1 MANKK
6 ETKTTKGKST
16 RRLDKERIALRKGEQ
31 QRADG
36 VYEYRWTTP
45 DGKRHSVYAGTLEA
59 LREKEDQVAADI
71 RDGIK
76 TETKLVT
83 VNEAFDMWCDLKR
96 GIKDNTFQNYK
107 YMYNQFIRAQFGK
120 LRLTMVKKS
129 DVRRFYNSLTDGKIL
144 KVSTLDTI
152 HNILHQVFS
161 MAVDDGYIRMN
172 PSENV
177 LKELKKAHN
186 FEVEKRKALTVE
198 EQNLFID
205 FLKNSKQYDHWYP
218 IFAVMLGTGL
228 RVGEA
233 VGLRWCDIDL
243 DEGMIDINHTLIYY
257 DKGGDERCSFS
268 INTPKTKSGER
279 TVPMM
284 GFVKEAFI
292 MERERQQ
299 QLVITCQQSVDMY
312 TDFIFV
318 NRFGHVQHQGT
329 LNKAIKRI
337 VRDCNYAVL
346 DKNPDAKV
354 LLPPFSCHILRH
366 TFTTRLCE
374 AGVNVKVIQDTL
386 GHADISTTLNIYA
399 DVTKD
404 AKQKEFASLGEYFD
418 RLSS

>member
-1 MANKK
+1 
-6 ETKTTKGKST
+6 
-16 RRLDKERIALRKGEQ
+16 
-31 QRADG
+31 
-36 VYEYRWTTP
+36 
-45 DGKRHSVYAGTLEA
+45 
-59 LREKEDQVAADI
+59 
-71 RDGIK
+71 
-76 TETKLVT
+76 
-83 VNEAFDMWCDLKR
+83 
-96 GIKDNTFQNYK
+96 
-107 YMYNQFIRAQFGK
+107 
-120 LRLTMVKKS
+120 MVKKS

-205 FLKNSKQYDHWYP
+205 FLRNSKQYDHWYP

-299 QLVITCQQSVDMY
+299 QLGITCQQSVDMY

-346 DKNPDAKV
+346 DKNPEAKV

>member
-1 MANKK
+1 
-6 ETKTTKGKST
+6 
-16 RRLDKERIALRKGEQ
+16 
-31 QRADG
+31 
-36 VYEYRWTTP
+36 
-45 DGKRHSVYAGTLEA
+45 
-59 LREKEDQVAADI
+59 
-71 RDGIK
+71 
-76 TETKLVT
+76 
-83 VNEAFDMWCDLKR
+83 
-96 GIKDNTFQNYK
+96 
-107 YMYNQFIRAQFGK
+107 MYGQFIRPQFGK

-129 DVRRFYNSLTDGKIL
+129 DVRRFYNSLADEKIL
-144 KVSTLDTI
+144 KVSTMDTI

-161 MAVDDGYIRMN
+161 MAVDDGYIRIN

-186 FEVEKRKALTVE
+186 FEVEKKKALTAE
-198 EQNLFID
+198 EQKLFID
-205 FLKNSKQYDHWYP
+205 YVKNSKQYGHWYP

-228 RVGEA
+228 RVGET

-243 DEGMIDINHTLIYY
+243 EEGMIDINHTLIYY
-257 DKGGDERCSFS
+257 DKGGSERCSFS

-284 GFVKEAFI
+284 DFVKEAFL
-292 MERERQQ
+292 MERQRQQ
-299 QLVITCQQSVDMY
+299 EMGITCQQSVDLY

-337 VRDCNYAVL
+337 VRDCNYEVL
-346 DKNPDAKV
+346 EKNPSAKV
-354 LLPPFSCHILRH
+354 LLPPFSCHTLRH

-374 AGVNVKVIQDTL
+374 AGANVKVIQDTL

-404 AKQKEFASLGEYFD
+404 AKQKEFASLGNYFEK
-418 RLSS
+418 LSG

>member
-1 MANKK
+1 MATKN
-6 ETKTTKGKST
+6 ETKKAKGKST

-172 PSENV
+172 PS
-177 LKELKKAHN
+177 
-186 FEVEKRKALTVE
+186 
-198 EQNLFID
+198 
-205 FLKNSKQYDHWYP
+205 
-218 IFAVMLGTGL
+218 GL
-228 RVGEA
+228 CRH
-233 VGLRWCDIDL
+233 
-243 DEGMIDINHTLIYY
+243 IN
-257 DKGGDERCSFS
+257 C
-268 INTPKTKSGER
+268 
-279 TVPMM
+279 
-284 GFVKEAFI
+284 
-292 MERERQQ
+292 
-299 QLVITCQQSVDMY
+299 QL
-312 TDFIFV
+312 
-318 NRFGHVQHQGT
+318 
-329 LNKAIKRI
+329 L
-337 VRDCNYAVL
+337 
-346 DKNPDAKV
+346 
-354 LLPPFSCHILRH
+354 
-366 TFTTRLCE
+366 
-374 AGVNVKVIQDTL
+374 
-386 GHADISTTLNIYA
+386 
-399 DVTKD
+399 
-404 AKQKEFASLGEYFD
+404 
-418 RLSS
+418 